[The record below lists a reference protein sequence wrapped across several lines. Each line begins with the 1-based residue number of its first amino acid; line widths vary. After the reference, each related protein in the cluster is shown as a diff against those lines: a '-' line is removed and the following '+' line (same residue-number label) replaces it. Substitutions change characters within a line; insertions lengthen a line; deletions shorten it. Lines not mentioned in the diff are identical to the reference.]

1 MSTNYE
7 KLLEEA
13 AGKKLAGKKKQLQSS
28 YDQSLEDL
36 AELERGAE
44 RQARDSATQRTA
56 EAKQDRAAWNEIQT
70 AQGLTSGAQSQAL
83 LAMDNQL
90 RGDLAAIANTRDAA
104 TAELA
109 RKRQALS
116 RDLAQQLEQA
126 QLESDYE
133 QVMQRYQLRKDQDSQ
148 EAQNQKA
155 MAALLAQAGD
165 FSLYGALYGLTPEQI
180 RRLEAH
186 YTAQQ
191 EK

>member
-44 RQARDSATQRTA
+44 
-56 EAKQDRAAWNEIQT
+56 QDRAAWNEIQT

>member
-1 MSTNYE
+1 MRNFWRRPP
-7 KLLEEA
+7 
-13 AGKKLAGKKKQLQSS
+13 GKSWRERKKQLQSS

-36 AELERGAE
+36 AELEQGG
-44 RQARDSATQRTA
+44 
-56 EAKQDRAAWNEIQT
+56 RAAGSGVCHAAYGRGE
-70 AQGLTSGAQSQAL
+70 AGSGGLERDPDRPGPHLRGSEPGP

-148 EAQNQKA
+148 GGPEPEGHGGASGAGWGFQPLWR
-155 MAALLAQAGD
+155 ALRPHA
-165 FSLYGALYGLTPEQI
+165 
-180 RRLEAH
+180 
-186 YTAQQ
+186 
-191 EK
+191 